1 MQTTRTTHEISE
13 AQLQANRNNAKHS
26 TGPRTEAGKSRSRLN
41 ATRHGLTGQFFVLT
55 EEDRAA
61 FETFEAGLMTS
72 LKPEGPE
79 ETQLAISIAQDH
91 WRINRSRAI
100 EMNTLGLGHHENSEN
115 LDADSPEVEAAI
127 AQAQTFRRDPQYFA
141 TLALYEHR
149 INRTIARNKKEL
161 LELQKQRREAEAQA
175 RHEAE
180 LLLRMQHKTGQIP
193 AEGFRNESIEVN
205 GFVYSVVLLTQQINR
220 AVTLKQAAF
229 YEKHGWNTTQP
240 NPHDGELLPLA
251 A

>member
-1 MQTTRTTHEISE
+1 MTNISE
-13 AQLQANRNNAKHS
+13 AQREANRSNAKHS

-61 FETFEAGLMTS
+61 YETFEAGLMAS
-72 LKPEGPE
+72 LKPEGAE

-100 EMNTLGLGHHENSEN
+100 EMNSLGIGHHEHAEDHDTN
-115 LDADSPEVEAAI
+115 SPEVEAAI

-149 INRTIARNKKEL
+149 INRTIARNKKDL
-161 LELQKQRREAEAQA
+161 TELQGVRREAEAAA

-180 LLLRMQHKTGQIP
+180 LLLRMQHKSGLIP
-193 AEGFRNESIEVN
+193 TQGLRNETIQVD

-229 YEKHGWNTTQP
+229 YEKHGWNTSLP
-240 NPHDGELLPLA
+240 NPHHAEMLPLA